1 MNAPSARSADFME
14 NGSSVRAGCP
24 EWVKSAVF
32 YQIFPDRFARS
43 PRYVPP
49 GHFGNWGAKPKT
61 SGFCGG
67 NLRGIIEHL
76 DYIERVGANAV
87 YLCPIFM
94 SAANHRYHTVD
105 YFRIDPVLGSLDD
118 FDELVREIHRRGMRL
133 ILDGVFNH
141 CSRGFFPFL
150 SVMEEGEASPYRDWF
165 HIRSF
170 PVNAYSEKPNY
181 ECWWGMAP
189 LPKFNT
195 DNVEVREYLFSVAE
209 YWLRRGIDG
218 WRLDVPNEI
227 DDDDFWREFRMRVKR
242 INPDAYIVGEIWDDP
257 SRFLAGD
264 QFDGV
269 MNYPVRRLALEF
281 LFPRG
286 MRSADAVSTGD
297 STENSAAEISLP
309 EFCKKFQS
317 LFERNLFG
325 VQMNLFGSHDTARLR
340 TLAGENPDDA
350 LLALALLLCLPGAV
364 SLYYG
369 DEIGMEGG
377 KDPDNRRCFPWQDLP
392 LAENSETF
400 LLVRTLLEFRGRE
413 PAMRFGTVSVRPEGK
428 GVLLCRTLEN
438 TVVELRLGYPGA
450 VPLPGISARTEIIY
464 EKNRVPIEN
473 VAGYF
478 VAKGG
483 IVLTKR
489 TVSY

>member
-1 MNAPSARSADFME
+1 MNAPNVRSCDLCMNKSME
-14 NGSSVRAGCP
+14 RSCCP
-24 EWVKSAVF
+24 EWVKYAVF

-43 PRYVPP
+43 PRYSAP
-49 GHFGNWGAKPKT
+49 GHFKNWGSKPET

-67 NLRGIIEHL
+67 NLRGILENL
-76 DYIERVGANAV
+76 DYIQRVGANAI

-105 YFRIDPVLGSLDD
+105 YFQIDPVLGTLDD
-118 FDELVREIHRRGMRL
+118 FDELVREIHQRGMHL

-150 SVMEEGEASPYRDWF
+150 SVMEEGEASPFKDWF

-170 PVNAYSEKPNY
+170 PVEAYSEHPNY
-181 ECWWGMAP
+181 ECWWGMSP

-195 DNVEVREYLFSVAE
+195 DNVEVRDYLMRVAE

-227 DDDDFWREFRMRVKR
+227 DDDDFWREFRLRVKR
-242 INPDAYIVGEIWDDP
+242 INPEAYIVGEIWEEP
-257 SRFLAGD
+257 SRWLAGD

-269 MNYPVRRLALEF
+269 MNYPVRKLALDF
-281 LFPRG
+281 LFPQG

-297 STENSAAEISLP
+297 TTGAVGRTLELP
-309 EFCKKFQS
+309 EFCKKFQA

-325 VQMNLFGSHDTARLR
+325 IQMNLFGSHDTARLW
-340 TLAGENPDDA
+340 TLAGKDPSMA
-350 LLALALLLCLPGAV
+350 LLACALLLCLPGAI
-364 SLYYG
+364 SMYYG

-377 KDPDNRRCFPWQDLP
+377 KDPDNRRCFPWQEIP
-392 LAENSETF
+392 ETENSEMFRLVQTLLAFRKREAAMTLGTF
-400 LLVRTLLEFRGRE
+400 LI
-413 PAMRFGTVSVRPEGK
+413 RPEGQ
-428 GVLLCRTLEN
+428 GILVCRTYEN
-438 TVVELRLGYPGA
+438 TVVELRLGFPGS
-450 VPLPGISARTEIIY
+450 VPLSGISARTEIVY
-464 EKNRVPIEN
+464 EKKRMPIEN

-489 TVSY
+489 TLSY

>member
-1 MNAPSARSADFME
+1 MANSSTDFA
-14 NGSSVRAGCP
+14 SFP

-32 YQIFPDRFARS
+32 YQVFPDRFARS
-43 PRYVPP
+43 PRYSAP
-49 GHFGNWGAKPKT
+49 GHFRNWGSKPET

-67 NLRGIIEHL
+67 NLRGILEHL
-76 DYIERVGANAV
+76 DYIQRVGANAI

-105 YFRIDPVLGSLDD
+105 YFRIDPVLGTLED

-150 SVMEEGEASPYRDWF
+150 SVMEEGEASPFRVWF
-165 HIRSF
+165 HIHSF
-170 PVNAYSEKPNY
+170 PVKAYSGRPNY
-181 ECWWGMAP
+181 ECWWGMPP

-195 DNVEVREYLFSVAE
+195 DNVEVREYLMRVAE
-209 YWLRRGIDG
+209 YWLHRGIDG

-227 DDDDFWREFRMRVKR
+227 DDDGFWREFRLRVKR
-242 INPDAYIVGEIWDDP
+242 INPEAYIVGEIWEDP
-257 SRFLAGD
+257 SRWLAGD

-269 MNYPVRRLALEF
+269 MNYPVRKLALDF
-281 LFPRG
+281 LFPQG

-297 STENSAAEISLP
+297 TTGAAGKEVGLS
-309 EFCKKFQS
+309 EFCKKFQA
-317 LFERNLFG
+317 LFERDLFG

-340 TLAGENPDDA
+340 TLAGKNPDGA
-350 LLALALLLCLPGAV
+350 LLACALLLCLPGAI
-364 SLYYG
+364 SMYYG

-377 KDPDNRRCFPWQDLP
+377 KDPDNRRCFPWQEMP
-392 LAENSETF
+392 EAENSEIF
-400 LLVRTLLEFRGRE
+400 RLVRTFLSFRKRE
-413 PAMRFGTVSVRPEGK
+413 AAMTQGAFLIRPEGQ
-428 GVLLCRTLEN
+428 GILVCRTYEN
-438 TVVELRLGYPGA
+438 TVVELRLGFPGA
-450 VPLPGISARTEIIY
+450 APLPGISARTEIVY
-464 EKNRVPIEN
+464 EKNRKPIEN

-489 TVSY
+489 ILSY

>member
-1 MNAPSARSADFME
+1 MNAPSVRSPDFME
-14 NGSSVRAGCP
+14 NGFSARTECP

-49 GHFGNWGAKPKT
+49 GHFENWGAKPKT

-377 KDPDNRRCFPWQDLP
+377 KDPDNRRCFPWPDLP

-400 LLVRTLLEFRGRE
+400 LLVRTIPPF
-413 PAMRFGTVSVRPEGK
+413 A
-428 GVLLCRTLEN
+428 
-438 TVVELRLGYPGA
+438 
-450 VPLPGISARTEIIY
+450 
-464 EKNRVPIEN
+464 
-473 VAGYF
+473 
-478 VAKGG
+478 
-483 IVLTKR
+483 TK
-489 TVSY
+489 